1 MEDLFLSADI
11 GDSRRVCVSSIS
23 RQTYRSSVGSGLGGD
38 RGYFVFEEDD
48 SRPGEM
54 VTVLAKASSYDAAIR
69 LFDVISKGFRTAH
82 A

>member
-11 GDSRRVCVSSIS
+11 GDSKRVWLSPIS
-23 RQTYRSSVGSGLGGD
+23 RRTYRDSVGSGLGGD
-38 RGYFVFEEDD
+38 RGYFVLEEDMCPATA
-48 SRPGEM
+48 S

-69 LFDVISKGFRTAH
+69 LFEMLTAGSRTVA